1 MISLSI
7 DQELSIVEL
16 LDEGR
21 TIEAIAAV
29 EALTNAGLAN
39 AKSYVDELAF
49 RKDQVR
55 RDAAKAKKK
64 RTFADLT
71 PEERAELQRLIERN
85 DKVGATTKL
94 QDWLQLGLKPSKDYV
109 EQLVAQYQKER
120 FKH

>member
-7 DQELSIVEL
+7 DQEMSIVEL
-16 LDEGR
+16 LDQGR
-21 TIEAIAAV
+21 TIEAVAAV
-29 EALTNAGLAN
+29 QALTNAGLKN
-39 AKSYVDELAF
+39 SKDYVDELAF

-64 RTFADLT
+64 RTFADLV

-85 DKVGATTKL
+85 DRVGAVTKL
-94 QDWLQLGLKPSKDYV
+94 QDWLQLGLKVNKDYV
-109 EQLVAQYQKER
+109 DQLVAEYQKER